1 MKRFAFVVTLV
12 GLLWA
17 CLPAHAQVGFNFGPR
32 VGLNF
37 SSLTLSSANGVS
49 VDGKAGFVG
58 GLFARIEITR
68 FTIQPELVYAIRN
81 GSGAQGTTSFNIRTS
96 SFDVPLLVGYKFLDA
111 KVVKARILAGPVFS
125 FNTSNDVSLGQVLD
139 FPSNYVTAWQAGVAV
154 DVWKLILDLR
164 YEGAL
169 KNQLTDQTGRGVKL
183 NQFQFGVSYKIL

>member
-1 MKRFAFVVTLV
+1 MKRNSFVLALALV
-12 GLLWA
+12 LVSA
-17 CLPAHAQVGFNFGPR
+17 ASQAQVGFNFGPR

-58 GLFARIEITR
+58 GLFARVEITR

-154 DVWKLILDLR
+154 DVWKLIVDLR

-183 NQFQFGVSYKIL
+183 NQFQFGVAYKIL